1 MSEENTATGTQVLVV
16 DDSRVIRVA
25 ARKILKEEFEVLE
38 AGDGEAAWDA
48 LQQNPGIALI
58 ISDLSM
64 PYLDGMGLLKRI
76 REAEDKRLANL
87 PVIIVTGAED
97 DEDAKSSAFAA
108 GASDFLS
115 KPFDSVQLLAHTRSH
130 IKLATTETRLEQTET
145 AIESEPTVDLLTG
158 LLNQR
163 SFTDRG
169 HQELAY
175 AIRHRSELGLVFIDV
190 DAFDEA
196 FIKYGKPAGEAI
208 LKIFTKIIKDS
219 IRAEDTAGRVGLA
232 RFGLVLPS
240 ANAVGARKLAVRIC
254 TQIASRTFK
263 IGNDTLKLTA
273 SAGVIT
279 PTIRRETRFEELLEQ
294 AQRLL
299 GRAQHSGGNRVLFDQ
314 GTGTAGER
322 TEAVTEAPPE
332 AEAML
337 EPDTAPEPD
346 ATPESEAVPTPA
358 AEAEPAVTAAEPE
371 PEPEPEPTPSLEQAL
386 QRLQH
391 NGGESLTPHLPALV
405 QEVLP
410 LLEAWRQRQDGAL
423 DAAVEQIRASL
434 DTPEQSP

>member
-1 MSEENTATGTQVLVV
+1 MSEESTATGTQVLVV

-38 AGDGEAAWDA
+38 AGDGESAWDA

-97 DEDAKSSAFAA
+97 DQDAKSSAFAA

-208 LKIFTKIIKDS
+208 LKIFTRIIKDS

-263 IGNDTLKLTA
+263 IGNETLKLTA

-279 PTIRRETRFEELLEQ
+279 PTLRRDTRFEQLLEQ

-299 GRAQHSGGNRVLFDQ
+299 GRAQDSGGNRVLFDQ
-314 GTGTAGER
+314 GTAAVDEREAEVAQAEVETA
-322 TEAVTEAPPE
+322 EAV
-332 AEAML
+332 
-337 EPDTAPEPD
+337 
-346 ATPESEAVPTPA
+346 PA
-358 AEAEPAVTAAEPE
+358 AEAPPAGSAGAEPAVAPVEPMPESEPPPE
-371 PEPEPEPTPSLEQAL
+371 PAPTLEQAL
-386 QRLQH
+386 QRLRH
-391 NGGESLTPHLPALV
+391 SGDDSLAPHLQGLV
-405 QEVLP
+405 REVLP
-410 LLEAWRQRQDGAL
+410 LLEAWQRRHDGNL
-423 DAAVEQIRASL
+423 DEAVERIRTSL
-434 DTPEQSP
+434 DTPDG

>member
-1 MSEENTATGTQVLVV
+1 MSEENTPTGTQVLVV

-48 LQQNPGIALI
+48 LQQNPGIALV

-64 PYLDGMGLLKRI
+64 PYLNGMDLLKRI
-76 REAEDKRLANL
+76 REAEDKHLANL

-130 IKLATTETRLEQTET
+130 IKLATTETRLEQTAT
-145 AIESEPTVDLLTG
+145 AIETEPTVDLLTG

-208 LKIFTKIIKDS
+208 LKIFTRIIQDS

-240 ANAVGARKLAVRIC
+240 ANAVGARKLAMRIC

-263 IGNDTLKLTA
+263 IGNETLRLTA

-279 PTIRRETRFEELLEQ
+279 PLIRRETRFEELLEQ

-314 GTGTAGER
+314 GTAASDEREAVVAEAGGDTAGN
-322 TEAVTEAPPE
+322 EAAAQPEVPAVSAAGHAPATPAPQPE
-332 AEAML
+332 AG
-337 EPDTAPEPD
+337 
-346 ATPESEAVPTPA
+346 S
-358 AEAEPAVTAAEPE
+358 EPE
-371 PEPEPEPTPSLEQAL
+371 PEPAPTLEQAL
-386 QRLQH
+386 QRLRH
-391 NGGESLTPHLPALV
+391 SGEAAVAPHLPGLIR
-405 QEVLP
+405 ELLP
-410 LLEAWRQRQDGAL
+410 LLEAWQRRQDGRLDEAL
-423 DAAVEQIRASL
+423 ERIRASL
-434 DTPEQSP
+434 YTPGSRS

>member
-64 PYLDGMGLLKRI
+64 PYLNGMGLLKRI
-76 REAEDKRLANL
+76 REAEDKRLANI

-130 IKLATTETRLEQTET
+130 IKLATTETRLEQTAT
-145 AIESEPTVDLLTG
+145 AIEAEPTVDLLTG

-175 AIRHRSELGLVFIDV
+175 AIRHRSDLGLVFIDV

-208 LKIFTKIIKDS
+208 LKIFTRIIKES

-263 IGNDTLKLTA
+263 IGNDTLRLTA

-279 PTIRRETRFEELLEQ
+279 PLIRRDTRFEELLEQ

-314 GTGTAGER
+314 GTGAVEER
-322 TEAVTEAPPE
+322 TEPVTEAPPE
-332 AEAML
+332 AGPVEA
-337 EPDTAPEPD
+337 DAAPEP
-346 ATPESEAVPTPA
+346 
-358 AEAEPAVTAAEPE
+358 EAEPAVTAAEPE
-371 PEPEPEPTPSLEQAL
+371 PEPEPAPEPAPGLEQAL

-391 NGGESLTPHLPALV
+391 NGGTSLTPHLAELV
-405 QEVLP
+405 RQIMP
-410 LLEAWRQRQDGAL
+410 LLEAWQRHQEGRL
-423 DAAVEQIRASL
+423 DEAVEQIRASL
-434 DTPEQSP
+434 EDPRQQP

>member
-1 MSEENTATGTQVLVV
+1 MSEDTNEAKPQVLVV

-25 ARKILKEEFEVLE
+25 AKKILKEEFEVHE
-38 AGDGEAAWDA
+38 AGDGESAWDI
-48 LQQNPGIALI
+48 LSQNQEIALV

-64 PYLDGMGLLKRI
+64 PYLNGMGLLKRI
-76 REAEDKRLANL
+76 REAEDKRLANV

-130 IKLATTETRLEQTET
+130 IKLATTESRLEQTAT
-145 AIESEPTVDLLTG
+145 AIETEPTIDVLTG
-158 LLNQR
+158 LVNQR

-175 AIRHRSELGLVFIDV
+175 AIRHRGELGLVFIDV
-190 DAFDEA
+190 DEFDKA

-208 LKIFTKIIKDS
+208 LKIFTKIIRES

-232 RFGLVLPS
+232 RFGLLLPS

-263 IGNDTLKLTA
+263 IGNETLKLTA

-279 PTIRRETRFEELLEQ
+279 PMIHRETRFEPLLEE

-314 GTGTAGER
+314 GGRSTEGVIEETTPTDADVAAPLAGDETDNPSEASASPDTVDTA
-322 TEAVTEAPPE
+322 APPQ
-332 AEAML
+332 
-337 EPDTAPEPD
+337 
-346 ATPESEAVPTPA
+346 A
-358 AEAEPAVTAAEPE
+358 AESA
-371 PEPEPEPTPSLEQAL
+371 PSLDTAL
-386 QRLQH
+386 QRIAQ
-391 NGGESLTPHLPALV
+391 GETASLPPHLPELIR
-405 QEVLP
+405 QIMP
-410 LLEAWRQRQDGAL
+410 LLEAWQQQHGGSL
-423 DAAVEQIRASL
+423 DEAVAAIQASL
-434 DTPEQSP
+434 DPQKQADYA